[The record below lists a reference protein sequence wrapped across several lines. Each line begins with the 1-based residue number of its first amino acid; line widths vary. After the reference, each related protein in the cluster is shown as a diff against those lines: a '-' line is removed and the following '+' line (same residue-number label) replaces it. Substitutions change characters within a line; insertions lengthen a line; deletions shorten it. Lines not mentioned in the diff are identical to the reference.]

1 MSITTSFLVGSIAAL
16 VMGIIVGWYVTRQHY
31 RRGIIER
38 EAINGYINH
47 QKAKNPPPTNFERVQ
62 KAMDTLQGFV
72 TRYHIE
78 WGETEWDYIE
88 DNGLKDTE
96 GKQ

>member
-1 MSITTSFLVGSIAAL
+1 MIITTAFLIGSIAAL

-47 QKAKNPPPTNFERVQ
+47 QKTKNPPPTRIERCTGSDGHV
-62 KAMDTLQGFV
+62 AMYRDTLS
-72 TRYHIE
+72 Y
-78 WGETEWDYIE
+78 
-88 DNGLKDTE
+88 
-96 GKQ
+96 

>member
-31 RRGIIER
+31 RLGIIER

-47 QKAKNPPPTNFERVQ
+47 QKTKNPPPTAIERVQ
-62 KAMDTLQGFV
+62 KAMDTLQDFV

-88 DNGLKDTE
+88 DKNSNP
-96 GKQ
+96 

>member
-1 MSITTSFLVGSIAAL
+1 MSTTTAFLVGSIAAL
-16 VMGIIVGWYVTRQHY
+16 VMGIIIGWYVTRQHY

-47 QKAKNPPPTNFERVQ
+47 QKAMKLTPTDFEVVQ
-62 KAMDTLQGFV
+62 KAMDTLQGIV

-78 WGETEWDYIE
+78 WDGTEWDYIE
-88 DNGLKDTE
+88 DNGLKDKE
-96 GKQ
+96 DKQ

>member
-1 MSITTSFLVGSIAAL
+1 MIITTAFLVGSIAAL
-16 VMGIIVGWYVTRQHY
+16 VVGIIVGWYVTRQHY

-47 QKAKNPPPTNFERVQ
+47 QKTKIPPLTDFERAQ
-62 KAMDTLQGFV
+62 KAMDTLQGLV

-78 WGETEWDYIE
+78 WDETEWDYIE
-88 DNGLKDTE
+88 DNGLKD
-96 GKQ
+96 KKANA

>member
-1 MSITTSFLVGSIAAL
+1 MSITTAFLVGSIAAL

-47 QKAKNPPPTNFERVQ
+47 QKTKNPPPTDFERAQ
-62 KAMDTLQGFV
+62 KAMDTLQDIV
-72 TRYHIE
+72 TRYHVE
-78 WGETEWDYIE
+78 WDETEWDYIA
-88 DNGLKDTE
+88 DNGLKDKE
-96 GKQ
+96 DHS